1 MQKTKGIELVFLAV
15 GAVIGA
21 VLRYRI
27 GCSDVVVAGLCVNV
41 LIVNVIGSFVLGL
54 FSVFSPAFN
63 LDTKFA
69 LFVAAG
75 FCGSFTSMSS
85 FALDTSNL
93 LDNNSVN
100 LAVLNII
107 SNVGLS
113 LGALISS
120 RAIGTVII
128 ENLLH

>member
-1 MQKTKGIELVFLAV
+1 MQTTKGIELVLLAV

-54 FSVFSPAFN
+54 FSVFSPALN
-63 LDTKFA
+63 LHANFA
-69 LFVAAG
+69 LFVAVG
-75 FCGSFTSMSS
+75 FCGSLTSMSS

-93 LDNNSVN
+93 LDNNSFN
-100 LAVLNII
+100 LAVLNIL